1 MALSNVPE
9 PSIFNFASGH
19 FCSFVG
25 DFFCTNKIKIYFV
38 RKILLGQQQCC
49 GSNYIEIPIQ
59 DFGPIWIRII
69 FERKN

>member
-1 MALSNVPE
+1 MYRSRVYLILPPVSLLFPRWRL
-9 PSIFNFASGH
+9 
-19 FCSFVG
+19 
-25 DFFCTNKIKIYFV
+25 FFTNKIKIYFV

-59 DFGPIWIRII
+59 DFGPIWIRIN